1 MPNQLLTVYDVT
13 KRETFTNLADVWVKE
28 VELYA
33 TNHNCVKVLV
43 GNKVDKILEVPKLVE
58 EGSVPV
64 KRIILKQQQQQQQ
77 QEQQQH
83 AHRGGGDG
91 CCS

>member
-1 MPNQLLTVYDVT
+1 MPNDIFHLSLLIVYDVT

-43 GNKVDKILEVPKLVE
+43 GNKVDKVTSVLRSTCYCSFCPHFILI
-58 EGSVPV
+58 S
-64 KRIILKQQQQQQQ
+64 
-77 QEQQQH
+77 
-83 AHRGGGDG
+83 A
-91 CCS
+91 